1 MEVAIEGII
10 NIDTNGVLPH
20 HISNQRR
27 EGIGGKAIQGRG
39 YDVTSPKV
47 ELSSFN
53 RENLRDWLRKCTEF
67 FKLNSISVQQ

>member
-1 MEVAIEGII
+1 MEAAIEGII
-10 NIDTNGVLPH
+10 NTYTNGVLPH
-20 HISNQRR
+20 HISDQKR

-53 RENLRDWLRKCTEF
+53 RENLRDWHMKCRKF
-67 FKLNSISVQQ
+67 FKLNSISV